1 MVFRLGC
8 GWGAVG
14 RGFVIVQAGHFP
26 SPVARQ
32 EMPVD
37 CQREGGAVMTELLLN
52 VVQLLA
58 GGDQQARVGM
68 PLIVNA

>member
-1 MVFRLGC
+1 
-8 GWGAVG
+8 
-14 RGFVIVQAGHFP
+14 
-26 SPVARQ
+26 
-32 EMPVD
+32 
-37 CQREGGAVMTELLLN
+37 MTELLLN